1 MEPGAERRRQGRLWL
16 DRWRAASERLDR
28 ERWQHVQALHDE
40 TAWEDAQALFAL
52 VEPEWTGDGGAGLLR
67 QVG

>member
-1 MEPGAERRRQGRLWL
+1 
-16 DRWRAASERLDR
+16 

-67 QVG
+67 QVGSAARSNSGSRSAPGRVG